1 MNYSVNT
8 YFTSEEC
15 SDIIK
20 YCMENGEI
28 FFYDPKEV
36 WDCRRIYNDDFK
48 EKILN
53 KLITN
58 YQSNNDWFNFNDY
71 NVGGVNISLTRYYDG
86 RFLNLHKDTISEFT
100 TVIVLTD
107 GFEDGRFVISDTPG
121 KEITDMGDNSE
132 KIKLEIGEGISFD
145 GSKTYHGVMPV
156 YKGIRCALNIWLSE
170 DSSKYVKF
178 KNKKTII

>member
-28 FFYDPKEV
+28 FFYNPKEV

-48 EKILN
+48 KKILN
-53 KLITN
+53 RLTE
-58 YQSNNDWFNFNDY
+58 NNQPKNNLFNFNGYDI
-71 NVGGVNISLTRYYDG
+71 NGITISLTRYYDG
-86 RFLNLHKDTISEFT
+86 RFLNLHRDVITEFT

-121 KEITDMGDNSE
+121 KEITDMGENSK
-132 KIKLEIGEGISFD
+132 KIKLGIGEGISFD
-145 GSKTYHGVMPV
+145 GSKIYHGVMPV
-156 YKGIRCALNIWLSE
+156 YDGIRCALNIWISE
-170 DSSKYVKF
+170 DSSKYIKL
-178 KNKKTII
+178 KNNTTLI